1 MAAAVRAAL
10 IPKRRSAVEKERTVA
25 STAARLYMTAPE
37 SANDT
42 PHASPET
49 PRRHARRR
57 LRVAVLDPHPFSRLR
72 LATMA
77 TNAGLEVGVAAA
89 PGDDAVALVVDTRCD
104 AVLLAAAEP
113 ASLSGGLAAQL
124 DRAVLVCSENTSPEM
139 VRAADGMG
147 AMGFLLK
154 PVQAAQLA
162 PALTIAVARFADTRF
177 LRCALEERKVI
188 ERAKGRLMSL
198 HGATEEAAF
207 RWLRRRAMNTR
218 RRMADVARDVL
229 GTSAESQ
236 PAR

>member
-1 MAAAVRAAL
+1 MAAAVARCAD
-10 IPKRRSAVEKERTVA
+10 PRVPFGRGKESAVA

-37 SANDT
+37 CANET
-42 PHASPET
+42 PHDALEIA
-49 PRRHARRR
+49 RHRMRRR
-57 LRVAVLDPHPFSRLR
+57 LRIAVLDPHPFSRLR

-77 TNAGLEVGVAAA
+77 TSAGLEVGVAAA

-104 AVLLAAAEP
+104 AVLLAATEP
-113 ASLSGGLAAQL
+113 ASLSGGLGAQL
-124 DRAVLVCSENTSPEM
+124 DCAVVVCSENTSTEM
-139 VRAADGMG
+139 VRAADGFG

-162 PALTIAVARFADTRF
+162 PALVIAVARFADTRS

-218 RRMADVARDVL
+218 RRMADVARDIL
-229 GTSAESQ
+229 GRSTESQ
-236 PAR
+236 TVR